1 MKKISYETYLDKIYG
16 CFVGKAISGN
26 IGAPHEGVKMPM
38 DLKFESYMID
48 ETQPNDDLDLQ
59 VLWLDVVEKKGA
71 DFTAFDLLKRFVEN
85 CDYSPGEYAIMRKN
99 YMRGIYPPYSG
110 KFSNDYYIEG
120 MGCPIRSEIWAC
132 IAAGNMHLASEF
144 SYRDG
149 CIDHY
154 GESINAE
161 KFLAALESE
170 AFFDSDVFNLISKAL
185 SVVPKDSKFRELVEY
200 TVEAC
205 EKYKDIKKV
214 LSKILFKYGH
224 PDCTNMYQ
232 NMGITIASL
241 IFGDCDIIKSSIM
254 ALNCGF
260 DTDCTCATVGA
271 IIGIIKGAD
280 VLKKAYGLESVSYVL
295 GVTSQRRSN
304 SIFDLAEDIAK
315 VGVSFAENEN
325 KCLCISDAPFER
337 MEFEPKPSFE
347 FFAEYE
353 DMKPYIELGGKR
365 NVILHIKNNQNVEKR
380 FSVSAK
386 APNGIE
392 VKCADSVT
400 IAGMSEEKIL
410 MEFYLPE
417 DADVVYDTNMIDV
430 TLSDGDTTQNYS
442 FGLSGVSLWKMS
454 GPFWVTEP
462 ECNTELLLSHITDR
476 RPYKALM
483 ENSLT
488 EGNFF
493 DKMRQFHL
501 NFKVEKDKEF
511 VSEYELFESVN
522 EDHPLYEQTLIQTPE
537 DSIEVSDFLGFKGPC
552 VVYLSKVIISD
563 EDKDVFIQVGHSTP
577 FKLYLNGELLAK
589 RDYCDN
595 FTAEN
600 VHIENVKLKK
610 GENKLYMR
618 LTKINSDT
626 KFCTV
631 ISKGIS
637 MSEHIVDLGCKNPYK
652 F

>member
-1 MKKISYETYLDKIYG
+1 MREISYDKYLDKIYG
-16 CFVGKAISGN
+16 CFIGKAISGN

-38 DLKFESYMID
+38 ELTFQDYMID
-48 ETQPNDDLDLQ
+48 CTQPNDDLDLQ
-59 VLWLDVVEKKGA
+59 VLWLDVVEKKGLN
-71 DFTAFDLLKRFVEN
+71 FTSYDLLHSFVKN

-99 YMRGIYPPYSG
+99 YMKGIYPPYSG

-120 MGCPIRSEIWAC
+120 MGCPIRSEIWGC
-132 IAAGNMHLASEF
+132 IAAGNMELSAEL

-154 GESINAE
+154 GESIIAE
-161 KFLAALESE
+161 QFFAALESE
-170 AFFDSDVFNLISKAL
+170 AFFDDDVQSLIQKAL
-185 SVVPKDSKFRELVEY
+185 CVVPEESKFRSLVTY
-200 TVEAC
+200 TVEMC
-205 EKYKDIKKV
+205 SKYKDIKKV

-241 IFGDCDIIKSSIM
+241 ILGDLDIIKSSIM

-260 DTDCTCATVGA
+260 DTDCTCASVGSV
-271 IIGIIKGAD
+271 IGIIKGAD
-280 VLKKAYGLESVSYVL
+280 VLKSAYGLEEVTYVL
-295 GVTSQRRSN
+295 GVNSDRRSDR
-304 SIFDLAEDIAK
+304 IYDLAEDIAR
-315 VGVSFAENEN
+315 VGVTFSKKENAKLN
-325 KCLCISDAPFER
+325 ITDANVEKLI
-337 MEFEPKPSFE
+337 FEPLDDIE

-353 DMKPYIELGGKR
+353 DMNPYITLGGKR
-365 NVILHIKNNQNVEKR
+365 GVTLHIKNNENKQKK
-380 FSVSAK
+380 FSVSLK
-386 APNGIE
+386 APNGLKATYDKE
-392 VKCADSVT
+392 VVLSPLSK
-400 IAGMSEEKIL
+400 EKLL
-410 MEFYLPE
+410 MEFHLPS
-417 DADVVYDTNMIDV
+417 DVDTVYETNMIDV
-430 TLSDGDTTQNYS
+430 SLSDGDKEIKYS
-442 FGLSGVSLWKMS
+442 FGLSGTALWKMS

-462 ECNTELLLSHITDR
+462 ECNTELLFKHITDR

-488 EGNFF
+488 QGNFF

-501 NFKVEKDKEF
+501 NFKVEKEKAF
-511 VSEYELFESVN
+511 VSEEELFTPIN
-522 EDHPLYEQTLIQTPE
+522 EDHPLYEQTLIETPE
-537 DSIEVSDFLGFKGPC
+537 DSIEVSDFFGFKGPC
-552 VVYLSKVIISD
+552 VIYLSKVMVCE
-563 EDKDVFIQVGHSTP
+563 EDREVFIQVGHSTP
-577 FKLYLNGELLAK
+577 FKLYLNGELLAE
-589 RDYCDN
+589 RDYSDN

-610 GENKLYMR
+610 GENRLYIR

-631 ISKGIS
+631 VSKGIS

>member
-1 MKKISYETYLDKIYG
+1 MREISYERYLDKIYG
-16 CFVGKAISGN
+16 CFIGKAISGN

-38 DLKFESYMID
+38 ELEFQDYMID
-48 ETQPNDDLDLQ
+48 CTQPNDDLDLQ
-59 VLWLDVVEKKGA
+59 VLWLDVVEKKGIN
-71 DFTAFDLLKRFVEN
+71 FTSYDLLESFVKN
-85 CDYSPGEYAIMRKN
+85 CDYSPGEYALMRKN
-99 YMRGIYPPYSG
+99 YMKGIYPPYSG

-120 MGCPIRSEIWAC
+120 MGCPIRSEIWGC
-132 IAAGNMHLASEF
+132 IGAGNMELSADL

-161 KFLAALESE
+161 KFFAALESE
-170 AFFDSDVFNLISKAL
+170 AFFDSDVHSLIEKAL
-185 SVVPKDSKFRELVEY
+185 TVIPKDSKFYSLVTY
-200 TVEAC
+200 TVEMC
-205 EKYKDIKKV
+205 KKYNDIKKV
-214 LSKILFKYGH
+214 LSKILFRYGH

-241 IFGDCDIIKSSIM
+241 ILGELDIIKSCIM

-260 DTDCTCATVGA
+260 DTDCTCASVGSV
-271 IIGIIKGAD
+271 IGIIKGAD
-280 VLKKAYGLESVSYVL
+280 VLKKAYGLEEVTYVL
-295 GVTSQRRSN
+295 GVTSHRRSDR
-304 SIFDLAEDIAK
+304 IFDLAENIAR
-315 VGVSFAENEN
+315 VGVTFAGKEND
-325 KCLCISDAPFER
+325 KLIITDASVEKIT
-337 MEFEPKPSFE
+337 FEPLDKTE
-347 FFAEYE
+347 LFAEYE
-353 DMKPYIELGGKR
+353 DMKPYINLGGKR
-365 NVILHIKNNQNVEKR
+365 NVILHIKNNENSEKH
-380 FSVSAK
+380 FSLSVK

-392 VKCADSVT
+392 AKCDGAVT
-400 IAGMSEEKIL
+400 ILPLSEEKVGI
-410 MEFYLPE
+410 EFYLPS
-417 DADVVYDTNMIDV
+417 DVDTVYETNMIDV
-430 TLSDGDTTQNYS
+430 SLSDGDKNINYS

-462 ECNTELLLSHITDR
+462 ECNTELLLKHITDR

-501 NFKVEKDKEF
+501 NFKVEKEKSF
-511 VSEYELFESVN
+511 VTEDELFQPVN

-537 DSIEVSDFLGFKGPC
+537 DSIEVSDYLGFKGPC
-552 VVYLSKVIISD
+552 VIYLSKVIVCD
-563 EDKDVFIQVGHSTP
+563 EDREVFIQVGHSTP
-577 FKLYLNGELLAK
+577 FKLYLNGEMIAE
-589 RDYCDN
+589 RDYFDN

-610 GENKLYMR
+610 GENRLYIR

-637 MSEHIVDLGCKNPYK
+637 MSEHIVDLGYKNPYK

>member
-1 MKKISYETYLDKIYG
+1 MREISYSTYLDKIYG

-38 DLKFESYMID
+38 ELKFQDYMID
-48 ETQPNDDLDLQ
+48 CTQANDDLDLQ
-59 VLWLDVVEKKGA
+59 VLWLDVVEKKGIN
-71 DFTAFDLLKRFVEN
+71 FTSYDLLDAFVNN

-99 YMRGIYPPYSG
+99 YMKGIYPPYSG

-120 MGCPIRSEIWAC
+120 MGCPIRSEIWGC
-132 IAAGNMHLASEF
+132 IAAGNMELSKEL

-154 GESINAE
+154 GESIVAE
-161 KFLAALESE
+161 QFFAALESE
-170 AFFDSDVFNLISKAL
+170 AFFDSDVHSLIQKAL
-185 SVVPKDSKFRELVEY
+185 SVVPADSKFRSLVTY
-200 TVEAC
+200 TVDMC
-205 EKYKDIKKV
+205 NKYGDMKKV

-241 IFGDCDIIKSSIM
+241 ILGELDIIKSSIM

-260 DTDCTCATVGA
+260 DTDCTCASVGSV
-271 IIGIIKGAD
+271 IGIIKGAD
-280 VLKKAYGLESVSYVL
+280 VLRNAYGLDEVTYVL
-295 GVTSQRRSN
+295 GVKSDRRSN
-304 SIFDLAEDIAK
+304 RIFDLAEDIAR
-315 VGVSFAENEN
+315 VGVTFAQKEN
-325 KCLCISDAPFER
+325 KELIINDAKAEKLTFENP
-337 MEFEPKPSFE
+337 EPVE
-347 FFAEYE
+347 FFPEYE

-365 NVILHIKNNQNVEKR
+365 NVILHIKNNENAQKT
-380 FSVSAK
+380 FSVSANVS
-386 APNGIE
+386 NGIQ
-392 VKCADSVT
+392 VKYDDSVT
-400 IAGMSEEKIL
+400 VPPLGEGKL
-410 MEFYLPE
+410 HMEFYLPE
-417 DADVVYDTNMIDV
+417 DTEVVYETNMTDV
-430 TLSDGDTTQNYS
+430 SLVCDGREERYS
-442 FGLSGVSLWKMS
+442 FGLSGVALWKMS

-462 ECNTELLLSHITDR
+462 ECNTELLLEHITDR

-501 NFKVEKDKEF
+501 NFKVEKEKSF
-511 VSEYELFESVN
+511 VSEKELFTSVN
-522 EDHPLYEQTLIQTPE
+522 EDNPLYEETLIQTAE
-537 DSIEVSDFLGFKGPC
+537 DSIEVSDFFGFKGPC
-552 VVYLSKVIISD
+552 VVYLSKIIVC
-563 EDKDVFIQVGHSTP
+563 DKDREVFIQVGHSTP
-577 FKLYLNGELLAK
+577 FKLYLNGEMIAE
-589 RDYCDN
+589 RDYSDN

-610 GENKLYMR
+610 GENRLYIR

>member
-1 MKKISYETYLDKIYG
+1 MREISYNTYLDKIYG
-16 CFVGKAISGN
+16 CFIGKAISGN

-38 DLKFESYMID
+38 ELEFQDYMID
-48 ETQPNDDLDLQ
+48 CTQPNDDLDLQ
-59 VLWLDVVEKKGA
+59 VLWLDVVEKKGLN
-71 DFTAFDLLKRFVEN
+71 FTSYDLLESFVKN

-120 MGCPIRSEIWAC
+120 MGCPIRSEIWGC
-132 IAAGNMHLASEF
+132 IAAGNMNMASEL

-154 GESINAE
+154 GESIVAE
-161 KFLAALESE
+161 QFFAALESE
-170 AFFDSDVFNLISKAL
+170 AFFDNDVYSLIEKAL
-185 SVVPKDSKFRELVEY
+185 TVVPYDSKFRSLVTY
-200 TVEAC
+200 TVEMC
-205 EKYKDIKKV
+205 KKYNDIKKV
-214 LSKILFKYGH
+214 LSKILFRYGH

-241 IFGDCDIIKSSIM
+241 ILGDLDIIKSSIM

-260 DTDCTCATVGA
+260 DTDCTCASVGSV
-271 IIGIIKGAD
+271 IGIIKGAD
-280 VLKKAYGLESVSYVL
+280 ELKSAYGLDEVTYVL
-295 GVTSQRRSN
+295 GVNSQRRSD
-304 SIFDLAEDIAK
+304 SIYDLAEDIAR
-315 VGVSFAENEN
+315 VGVTFSKREN
-325 KCLCISDAPFER
+325 KELVITDANVDKLT
-337 MEFEPKPSFE
+337 FEPLKNVE
-347 FFAEYE
+347 FFVEYE

-365 NVILHIKNNQNVEKR
+365 NVTLHIKNNENKEKN
-380 FSVSAK
+380 FSVMLS
-386 APNGIE
+386 APNGIQ
-392 VKCADSVT
+392 VKYESSVT
-400 IAGMSEEKIL
+400 LYPLTEEKL
-410 MEFYLPE
+410 MLEFNLPYE
-417 DADVVYDTNMIDV
+417 TEVVYETNIIELI
-430 TLSDGDTTQNYS
+430 LSNADEEERYS
-442 FGLSGVSLWKMS
+442 FGLSGNTLWKMS

-462 ECNTELLLSHITDR
+462 ECNTELLLKHITDR

-483 ENSLT
+483 GNSLT

-511 VSEYELFESVN
+511 VTWDELFEPLN
-522 EDHPLYEQTLIQTPE
+522 QDHPLYEQTLIGTAE
-537 DSIEVSDFLGFKGPC
+537 DSIEVSDYFGFKGPC
-552 VVYLSKVIISD
+552 VVYLSRVILCE
-563 EDKDVFIQVGHSTP
+563 EDREVFVQIGHSTP
-577 FKLYLNGELLAK
+577 FKLYLNGEIIAE

-610 GENKLYMR
+610 GENKLCIR

-631 ISKGIS
+631 FSKGIS
-637 MSEHIVDLGCKNPYK
+637 MSEHIVDLGCKNPLY